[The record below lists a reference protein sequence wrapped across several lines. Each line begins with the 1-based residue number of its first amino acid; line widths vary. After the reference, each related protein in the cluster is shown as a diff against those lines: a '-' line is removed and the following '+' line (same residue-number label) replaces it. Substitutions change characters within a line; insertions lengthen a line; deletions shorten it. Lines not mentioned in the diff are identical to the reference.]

1 MTTVSISDGTEARMV
16 APTNEQLASEVE
28 GTTFATLF
36 LDAVREVGPKV
47 ALGTIGESSVQY
59 TYTQYADR
67 VARIAAGLQ
76 ARGLK
81 RGERVV
87 LMFRNIPEFHFIDTA
102 ITFCGATPISIYNS
116 SSPEQI
122 AYLAG
127 HCEARLAIVEDEG
140 FVASVREASA
150 SLPLLRGI
158 GVLRGEAD
166 FRVDELL
173 GHEPIDLDEAASNVH
188 PADLATVI
196 YTSGTTGPP
205 KGVMITQR
213 NLAYTVAMMK
223 HAGLEVDPQFLG
235 SRIISYLPMA
245 HIAERLTTHYGGIS
259 GRHEVTCLDD
269 MAQLA
274 ATMRAVR
281 PNAMLGVPRVWEKL
295 QAGLLAALSA
305 DPATLEQFE
314 KGMATAMP
322 IALAKTLGRAS
333 DADLATLAFL
343 DEMGFAPLRGLLGLD
358 ELRVAV
364 SSAAPIA
371 PELVTW
377 FRALGVPLSEL
388 YGLSETSGPMTW
400 NGVHPRPGTV
410 GHAIAGCE
418 VRLDVDGEILCRGG
432 NIFAGYL
439 NDPTKTAEVLD
450 ADGWL
455 HSGDIGQFDADG
467 YLRVV
472 DRKKELVITAGGKNI
487 SPANLEAR
495 LKLIPLVGQAC
506 AIGDGK
512 PFMSAL
518 LVLDPDQ
525 ARAFAVREGL
535 ADSSLDALA
544 KNEKIAAMVA
554 DGMPEAMSE
563 FNHAEQVKRW
573 VILGVDWLADSDELT
588 PTSKLKRRNIA
599 TKYAAEIASMY
610 S

>member
-1 MTTVSISDGTEARMV
+1 MV

-127 HCEARLAIVEDEG
+127 HCEARLAIVGDEG

-281 PNAMLGVPRVWEKL
+281 PNVMLGVPRVWEKL

>member
-1 MTTVSISDGTEARMV
+1 MV

-59 TYTQYADR
+59 TYSQYADR

-150 SLPLLRGI
+150 SLPRLRGI

-188 PADLATVI
+188 PTDLATVI

-274 ATMRAVR
+274 PTMRAVR
-281 PNAMLGVPRVWEKL
+281 PNVMLGVPRVWEKL

-388 YGLSETSGPMTW
+388 YGMSETSGPMTW
-400 NGVHPRPGTV
+400 NGVRPRPGTV

-418 VRLDVDGEILCRGG
+418 VRLAVDGEILCRGG

-439 NDPTKTAEVLD
+439 KDPTKTAEVLD

-535 ADSSLDALA
+535 ADSSLDSLA

>member
-1 MTTVSISDGTEARMV
+1 MV

-127 HCEARLAIVEDEG
+127 HCEARLAIVGDEG

>member
-1 MTTVSISDGTEARMV
+1 
-16 APTNEQLASEVE
+16 
-28 GTTFATLF
+28 
-36 LDAVREVGPKV
+36 
-47 ALGTIGESSVQY
+47 
-59 TYTQYADR
+59 
-67 VARIAAGLQ
+67 
-76 ARGLK
+76 
-81 RGERVV
+81 
-87 LMFRNIPEFHFIDTA
+87 
-102 ITFCGATPISIYNS
+102 
-116 SSPEQI
+116 
-122 AYLAG
+122 
-127 HCEARLAIVEDEG
+127 
-140 FVASVREASA
+140 
-150 SLPLLRGI
+150 
-158 GVLRGEAD
+158 
-166 FRVDELL
+166 
-173 GHEPIDLDEAASNVH
+173 
-188 PADLATVI
+188 
-196 YTSGTTGPP
+196 
-205 KGVMITQR
+205 
-213 NLAYTVAMMK
+213 
-223 HAGLEVDPQFLG
+223 
-235 SRIISYLPMA
+235 
-245 HIAERLTTHYGGIS
+245 
-259 GRHEVTCLDD
+259 
-269 MAQLA
+269 
-274 ATMRAVR
+274 
-281 PNAMLGVPRVWEKL
+281 MLGVPRVWEKL

-388 YGLSETSGPMTW
+388 YGMSETSGPMTW
-400 NGVHPRPGTV
+400 NGVRPRPGTV

-418 VRLDVDGEILCRGG
+418 VRLAVDGEILCRGG

-439 NDPTKTAEVLD
+439 KDPTKTAEVLD

-487 SPANLEAR
+487 SPAYLEAR

-535 ADSSLDALA
+535 ADSSLDSLA

-599 TKYAAEIASMY
+599 TKYAAQIASMY

>member
-127 HCEARLAIVEDEG
+127 HCEARLAIVGDEG

-281 PNAMLGVPRVWEKL
+281 PNVMLGVPRVWEKL

>member
-1 MTTVSISDGTEARMV
+1 MV
-16 APTNEQLASEVE
+16 APTIDQLASEVE
-28 GTTFATLF
+28 GITFATLF
-36 LDAVREVGPKV
+36 LEAVREVGPKV
-47 ALGTIGESSVQY
+47 ALRTVGDASVAY
-59 TYTQYADR
+59 TYTEYADR

-127 HCEARLAIVEDEG
+127 HSEARMAIVEDEA
-140 FVASVREASA
+140 FVAAVRGASA
-150 SLPLLRGI
+150 SLPQLRSI
-158 GVLRGEAD
+158 GVLRGDAD
-166 FRVDELL
+166 FSVDELL
-173 GHEPIDLDEAASNVH
+173 AHAPIDLDVAASNVH
-188 PADLATVI
+188 PTDLATVI

-223 HAGLEVDPQFLG
+223 HAGLEADPEFLG
-235 SRIISYLPMA
+235 SRIVSYLPMA

-259 GRHEVTCLDD
+259 GRYEVTCLSE

-274 ATMRAVR
+274 PTLRAVR
-281 PNAMLGVPRVWEKL
+281 PNVMLGVPRVWEKL

-314 KGMATAMP
+314 KGMAAAAP
-322 IALAKTLGRAS
+322 IALAKALGQAT

-343 DEMGFAPLRGLLGLD
+343 DEVGFAPLRALLGLD
-358 ELRVAV
+358 DLRIAV

-371 PELVTW
+371 PALVTW
-377 FRALGVPLSEL
+377 FRALGLPLSEL

-439 NDPTKTAEVLD
+439 KDPAKTAEVMD

-455 HSGDIGQFDADG
+455 HTGDIGRFDADG
-467 YLRVV
+467 YLQVI
-472 DRKKELVITAGGKNI
+472 DRKKELIITAGGKNI
-487 SPANLEAR
+487 SPANLEAEM
-495 LKLIPLVGQAC
+495 KMIPLVAQAC

-525 ARAFAVREGL
+525 ARAFAAREGL
-535 ADSSLDALA
+535 ADDSLAA
-544 KNEKIAAMVA
+544 IAANEKVAAAIAV
-554 DGMPEAMSE
+554 GMHEAMSE
-563 FNHAEQVKRW
+563 FNHAEQIKRW
-573 VILGVDWLADSDELT
+573 VVLGVDWLPDSDELT

-599 TKYAAEIASMY
+599 TKYAVEIASMY
-610 S
+610 A